1 MIRITPLLLFLWMS
15 TTVIAQQEALSTKS
29 GWTYEVVTPGR
40 GPLLDLNKGIETH
53 NQLVDGN
60 DNVLVST
67 YAVGIPDYQLISDL
81 SAPFQAACQV
91 MKAGGHYKF
100 YIPIDDFRA
109 TIKGGAKLKLPG
121 NYVLWEVELLKVLPP
136 LPDIAKR
143 VKLTIQRQ
151 GVDAAFQEFKKLS
164 TSSNSGVYFGEWEV
178 NEVGYLFLSNSKVEE
193 AITVFDFNVQRHPQS
208 ANAHDSL
215 AEAYLKGGKKELA
228 IRHYRWSL
236 ELNPNNANARKVL
249 ADIE

>member
-1 MIRITPLLLFLWMS
+1 MIRITPLLLLLWMS
-15 TTVIAQQEALSTKS
+15 TTVIAQRALTTKS
-29 GWTYEVVTPGR
+29 GWAYEVVRQGR
-40 GPLLDLNKGIETH
+40 GSFLDTNKGIETH
-53 NQLVDGN
+53 NQLVDADN
-60 DNVLVST
+60 NVLVST

-81 SAPFQAACQV
+81 SAPFQSACEV

-100 YIPIDDFRA
+100 YIPIADFRA

-121 NYVLWEVELLKVLPP
+121 DYVTWQVEVLRVLPP
-136 LPDIAKR
+136 LPDIAKK
-143 VKLTIQRQ
+143 VKSKLQSQ
-151 GVDAAFQEFKKLS
+151 GVDAAYQEFKQLS

-178 NEVGYLFLSNSKVEE
+178 NEVGYLFLNHNKLQE
-193 AITVFDFNVQRHPQS
+193 AISVFDFNVQRHPQS

-215 AEAYLKGGKKELA
+215 AEAYLKLGRRDMA

-236 ELNPNNANARKVL
+236 ELNPDNANARKML